1 MQAIWRLYRRK
12 VELLLS
18 LISQRLLDDGEAVG
32 GVTGLVLEDV

>member
-12 VELLLS
+12 VEFLFS
-18 LISQRLLDDGEAVG
+18 PIYPRLLDDGEAVG